1 MNKRDDIRTSY
12 ATAARGYDQQFR
24 DKLIE
29 EIVSTIAGASKLIDA
44 NIVAIRV
51 GETAD
56 ALAFCLISVMA
67 MSEQYDNRARLRTA
81 AIELAK
87 KIRRDVAR
95 ARADPTFAA
104 DFIGARRGG
113 SA

>member
-1 MNKRDDIRTSY
+1 MNKRDDIRTTY

-29 EIVSTIAGASKLIDA
+29 EIVSTIAG